1 MNIKP
6 LITNAGDQAI
16 TITFGEIIDTQISNF
31 VFEVSESLRSFQLDG
46 ILDIIP
52 SYCSI
57 MIQYDPLVITSSY
70 IYAICKELCSAIKSN
85 PLPKKSRIISIP
97 VLYEKDYAPDLEF
110 VSKHTGLSI
119 DEIIKIHTTHIY
131 TIFMIG
137 FTPGFPY
144 MGISPKKLAVPRK
157 TTPMQQI
164 LAGSIGL
171 AENQTGIYPIES
183 AGGWQIIGNTPINFF
198 DISLI
203 SPSLFNIGDQIK
215 FEALNNK
222 EEYDSIKDLIK
233 KNTYK
238 PTIKR
243 TNVKINN

>member
-16 TITFGEIIDTQISNF
+16 TITFGETIDTQISNF
-31 VFEVSESLRSFQLDG
+31 VFEVSESLRSFQLEG

-57 MIQYDPLVITSSY
+57 MIQYDPLIITSSY
-70 IYAICKELCSAIKSN
+70 IYAVCKELCSAIKLN
-85 PLPKKSRIISIP
+85 PSSKKSRMISIP
-97 VLYEKDYAPDLEF
+97 VLYEKEYAPDLEF

-183 AGGWQIIGNTPINFF
+183 AGGWQIIGNTPIIFF
-198 DISLI
+198 DISLTI
-203 SPSLFNIGDQIK
+203 PSLFNIGDQIK

-238 PTIKR
+238 PTIKT
-243 TNVKINN
+243 TNAKTNN